1 MNKNNK
7 KNKSKDMTVGN
18 QWSTILLFSLPI
30 MGANLL
36 QTLYNLADSVIVGN
50 MIGANALGAV
60 GLTGSMVWLLT
71 AICTSVGSGVNI
83 AESQFFGAKRE
94 TDIKE
99 VIAVS
104 YLIAVI
110 LSIVMTSL
118 CLIFAKPAI
127 FGFLAAPD
135 EMREESL
142 TYFIIYSFGI
152 IFQLLYNITYGIL
165 RSHGNSGGA
174 LIFLLISAALNIVL
188 DCIFIGVFKLG
199 VAGAALATVI
209 AQAGSAVASIIYLS
223 IFFPELIPSRKYIYA
238 FKAKGL
244 LILKLTIPITLQL
257 AVNSLGFI
265 VLQRLINSF
274 GTASI
279 EGYSAMTKI
288 EQLAHIPA
296 QSLNIAISGFAG
308 QNIGADKEDRAK
320 SGYRTTL
327 KMGILFS
334 VIIGII
340 VIVLDKKLLGMFNIS
355 GESLK
360 RGAEHLDILMT
371 FIWVSTITNIT
382 CGFLQGVGDVRVPAL
397 SGFVNLGIRLVLSFM
412 LSVTAVGYRCYFL
425 SMPPAWIITA
435 VFVVLRYRSG
445 KWKKYRIVAC
455 S

>member
-165 RSHGNSGGA
+165 RSHGNSGGK
-174 LIFLLISAALNIVL
+174 FYF
-188 DCIFIGVFKLG
+188 CI
-199 VAGAALATVI
+199 
-209 AQAGSAVASIIYLS
+209 
-223 IFFPELIPSRKYIYA
+223 IFFIK
-238 FKAKGL
+238 
-244 LILKLTIPITLQL
+244 
-257 AVNSLGFI
+257 
-265 VLQRLINSF
+265 
-274 GTASI
+274 
-279 EGYSAMTKI
+279 
-288 EQLAHIPA
+288 H
-296 QSLNIAISGFAG
+296 
-308 QNIGADKEDRAK
+308 
-320 SGYRTTL
+320 
-327 KMGILFS
+327 
-334 VIIGII
+334 
-340 VIVLDKKLLGMFNIS
+340 
-355 GESLK
+355 
-360 RGAEHLDILMT
+360 
-371 FIWVSTITNIT
+371 
-382 CGFLQGVGDVRVPAL
+382 
-397 SGFVNLGIRLVLSFM
+397 
-412 LSVTAVGYRCYFL
+412 
-425 SMPPAWIITA
+425 
-435 VFVVLRYRSG
+435 
-445 KWKKYRIVAC
+445 
-455 S
+455 